1 MTRKQYRL
9 TRRLM
14 VILAAAPLFQLS
26 QCKTLTSQTGQLIL
40 NQLPST
46 LFSIV
51 QSAALAPLFAL
62 LGGGGNTGGFG
73 NNTGGLGGGGI

>member
-14 VILAAAPLFQLS
+14 VVLAAAPLFQLS
-26 QCKTLTSQTGQLIL
+26 QCKTVASQTGQLIL

-46 LFSIV
+46 IFSLL
-51 QSAALAPLFAL
+51 QSAALAPLFSL
-62 LGGGGNTGGFG
+62 LGGGSLGGSL
-73 NNTGGLGGGGI
+73 NNNSGFGGGGI

>member
-14 VILAAAPLFQLS
+14 VILAAAPLFQFTE
-26 QCKTLTSQTGQLIL
+26 CKTVASQTGQLIL

-46 LFSIV
+46 LFSLV

-62 LGGGGNTGGFG
+62 LGGGSTGG
-73 NNTGGLGGGGI
+73 TGGGGI